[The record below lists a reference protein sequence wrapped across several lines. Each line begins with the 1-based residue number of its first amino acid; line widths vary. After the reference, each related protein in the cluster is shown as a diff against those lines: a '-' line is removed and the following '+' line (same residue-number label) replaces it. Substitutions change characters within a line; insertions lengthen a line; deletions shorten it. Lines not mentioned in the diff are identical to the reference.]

1 MGIGSKL
8 IQGEGLVHEETG
20 ALNTP
25 IFQTSTFHQK
35 DINNFG
41 KYDYA
46 RSGNP
51 TREALETQI
60 ANLENGKYGY
70 AFSSGMSAISSVLA
84 LFSAGDHL
92 IICGDVYGGT
102 YRAVTKLFN
111 RFNIEITFVD
121 ATSNEEIE
129 KGIKDNTKA
138 IYLETPS
145 NPLLKITD
153 LKGAIKIAKSR
164 DLLVIVDNTFMT
176 PLRQR
181 PLELGADIVIHS
193 ATKFLGGHS
202 DVIAGL
208 AVVNDYALAKRLYFI
223 QNTFGAVLGPQDCFL
238 LMRGIKTLR
247 VRFDESER
255 NAEKLANYLNSN
267 DNVEAVYYPGLE
279 AHEGREVHY
288 EQATGGGA
296 VLSFKLKDVEETER
310 FLSSIKNVAV
320 AVSLGG
326 VETIVSYPCK
336 MSHASIPR
344 EERLALGIT
353 DTLIRVSVG
362 LEEFEDLK
370 NIFEEA
376 LNFSV

>member
-1 MGIGSKL
+1 MGKGTDL
-8 IQGEGLVHEETG
+8 IHGEGLVDKQTG

-25 IFQTSTFHQK
+25 IFQTSTFHQN

-51 TREALETQI
+51 TREALENQI
-60 ANLENGKYGY
+60 ARLEGGTNGF
-70 AFSSGMSAISSVLA
+70 AFSSGMAAISSVLA
-84 LFSAGDHL
+84 IFSSGDH
-92 IICGDVYGGT
+92 IVVCGDVYGGT
-102 YRAVTKLFN
+102 YRAVTTLFN
-111 RFNIEITFVD
+111 RFGIEITFVD
-121 ATSNEEIE
+121 ASNNEAVKSAIRE
-129 KGIKDNTKA
+129 NTKA
-138 IYLETPS
+138 VYLETPS

-153 LKGAIKIAKSR
+153 LKGIIKVCKEIGV
-164 DLLVIVDNTFMT
+164 LVIVDNTFMT

-181 PLELGADIVIHS
+181 PLELGADIVVHS

-208 AVVNDYALAKRLYFI
+208 AVTNNEELAKRIYKI

-247 VRFDESER
+247 VRLDESEK
-255 NAEKLANYLNSN
+255 NAFELSKFLSESESVEK
-267 DNVEAVYYPGLE
+267 VYYPSLE
-279 AHEGREVHY
+279 GHEGKEIHLS
-288 EQATGGGA
+288 QSSGGGA
-296 VLSFKLKDVEETER
+296 VLSFKIKDIETTER
-310 FLSSIKNVAV
+310 FLNNIEKVAV

-336 MSHASIPR
+336 MSHASIPKKER
-344 EERLALGIT
+344 EELGIT

-362 LEEFEDLK
+362 LEEIEDLK
-370 NIFEEA
+370 EIFKNA
-376 LNFSV
+376 LS